1 MNRYGFTTVSITW
14 SERLRL
20 KTRKSS
26 RTWLRRRSELRIV
39 REYVKGIGIGIGI
52 NYSEYEI
59 LSIFK
64 NNFLGKIKAKREL
77 NKWKKYHKAHN
88 FT

>member
-1 MNRYGFTTVSITW
+1 MK
-14 SERLRL
+14 EL
-20 KTRKSS
+20 KLYIEVVYSKEG
-26 RTWLRRRSELRIV
+26 RSELRIV
-39 REYVKGIGIGIGI
+39 REYVKGVGIGIGI
-52 NYSEYEI
+52 NYPEYEI